1 MHEALTWVC
10 AILVIMLL
18 VAGLLILSQRKV
30 IDQLAGENAQLR
42 AWLKPFNRDGKDGPG
57 GSRKRGF

>member
-10 AILVIMLL
+10 ALLVIILL
-18 VAGLLILSQRKV
+18 VAGLLIRSQRKV
-30 IDQLAGENAQLR
+30 IDQLAAEVA
-42 AWLKPFNRDGKDGPG
+42 KFDGDGDGRIG